1 MVNWIYI
8 YGLTLHVWQIR
19 AAEYTAANMHIYVHV
34 KKHMPVSFEHERYIK
49 NASPLVQA
57 PLIFQM
63 INDGL
68 TKQALDK
75 C

>member
-1 MVNWIYI
+1 MQSFVPVRTALATQPRA
-8 YGLTLHVWQIR
+8 GLTR
-19 AAEYTAANMHIYVHV
+19 TCTRE
-34 KKHMPVSFEHERYIK
+34 KKHMLDSFRDEKSIK
-49 NASPLVQA
+49 YPSPLIQA
-57 PLIFQM
+57 ALIFQM

>member
-1 MVNWIYI
+1 
-8 YGLTLHVWQIR
+8 
-19 AAEYTAANMHIYVHV
+19 MHRMECE
-34 KKHMPVSFEHERYIK
+34 KHMLASFEDEKSIK
-49 NASPLVQA
+49 YPSPLVLA

>member
-1 MVNWIYI
+1 
-8 YGLTLHVWQIR
+8 
-19 AAEYTAANMHIYVHV
+19 
-34 KKHMPVSFEHERYIK
+34 MPVSFEDERYIK
-49 NASPLVQA
+49 YASPLILA
-57 PLIFQM
+57 LLIFQM

>member
-1 MVNWIYI
+1 MH
-8 YGLTLHVWQIR
+8 GH
-19 AAEYTAANMHIYVHV
+19 AADFCAHLAVCTYVCMYKACAA
-34 KKHMPVSFEHERYIK
+34 SFEDKRSIK
-49 NASPLVQA
+49 CVSPLILA

>member
-1 MVNWIYI
+1 MSADSCGYACA
-8 YGLTLHVWQIR
+8 R
-19 AAEYTAANMHIYVHV
+19 ARE
-34 KKHMPVSFEHERYIK
+34 KHMLVSSEDERSIK
-49 NASPLVQA
+49 YPSPPILA

>member
-1 MVNWIYI
+1 MYSRYVRL
-8 YGLTLHVWQIR
+8 GIR
-19 AAEYTAANMHIYVHV
+19 SRLFACARARE
-34 KKHMPVSFEHERYIK
+34 KHMLASFEDERSIK
-49 NASPLVQA
+49 YPSPLILA
-57 PLIFQM
+57 ALIFQM